1 MGLESLVEKMK
12 SLLTSLRLAALTILL
27 VTVIYVPV
35 LLIFAYVVTPDT
47 ARGSLLTDV
56 HGRTVGSKLLAQKFT
71 QDGYFW
77 SRPSATDYV
86 AHAAGGSN
94 LSPTSPQLA
103 ERVHTQLLKLG
114 VTEPQNPLFGTGE
127 MIPLDL
133 VTASGSGLD
142 PHISLIAAR
151 YQIPRV
157 AATRHVDPA
166 GLSALVDEQA
176 TAPIGTVMPLVN
188 VLLLNLKLDS
198 VLQP

>member
-1 MGLESLVEKMK
+1 MK
-12 SLLTSLRLAALTILL
+12 SLLTSLRLTILTILL
-27 VTVIYVPV
+27 VTVIYAPL

-56 HGRTVGSKLLAQKFT
+56 HGHTVGSKLLAQKFT

-77 SRPSATDYV
+77 ARPSATDYV

-94 LSPTSPQLA
+94 LSPTNPQLA
-103 ERVHTQLLKLG
+103 ERVRTSLLNLG
-114 VTEPQNPLFGTGE
+114 VTEPQYPLFGTAE
-127 MIPLDL
+127 VVPLDL

-151 YQIPRV
+151 YQISRV
-157 AATRHVDPA
+157 AAARQVDPA

-176 TAPIGTVMPLVN
+176 IAPLGTPMPLVN

-198 VLQP
+198 MLQP